1 MDKMLVP
8 NVSIIQRFHCI
19 ELNSDL
25 CVRSEEC
32 KVIVDLFKLT
42 AEENRMDEL
51 DNFTQCASSEFS
63 FPLAADD
70 YFMTV
75 AILAE
80 VLSDKVAMLAL

>member
-1 MDKMLVP
+1 ML
-8 NVSIIQRFHCI
+8 II
-19 ELNSDL
+19 ELKNYSDL

-32 KVIVDLFKLT
+32 KVIVNLFKLT
-42 AEENRMDEL
+42 AEEKRMDEL

-75 AILAE
+75 AILAQG
-80 VLSDKVAMLAL
+80 LSDKVAGSSILLGSYL